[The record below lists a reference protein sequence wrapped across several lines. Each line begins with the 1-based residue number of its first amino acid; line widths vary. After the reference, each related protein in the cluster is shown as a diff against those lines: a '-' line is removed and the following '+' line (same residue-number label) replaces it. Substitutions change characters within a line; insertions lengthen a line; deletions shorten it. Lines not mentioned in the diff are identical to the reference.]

1 MIVISNPIKINN
13 EIDIIHSL
21 FEQGLSLFHVRKPDY
36 SEKEMKTY
44 LSDIKIDFRSQ
55 LVLHNHHHLA
65 AEFRINRIHFTE
77 KERIAIL
84 NPVAKLTRPTK
95 NTFQKMVKK
104 GLHLST
110 SVHTIEDF
118 NALDNAFG
126 YAFLSPVYPS
136 ISKENYSTK
145 TNLLEDTKKRTNY
158 TTQLIALGGMD
169 SKNTADTLKTGF
181 DDVALLGT
189 IWNSVNPI
197 ENFKLCQ
204 NLDLSY

>member
-36 SEKEMKTY
+36 SEKEMKAY
-44 LSDIKIDFRSQ
+44 LSDIKIDFRPQ
-55 LVLHNHHHLA
+55 LVLHSHHHLA

-104 GLHLST
+104 GIHLST

-118 NALDNAFG
+118 NALGNAFD

-136 ISKENYSTK
+136 ISKENYSPK
-145 TNLLEDTKKRTNY
+145 TNLLEEIKKRTNY

-169 SKNTADTLKTGF
+169 SKNTAHTLKIGY

-189 IWNSVNPI
+189 IWNSANPI

-204 NLDLSY
+204 KLDLSY

>member
-21 FEQGLSLFHVRKPDY
+21 FEQGLPLFHVRKPDY
-36 SEKEMKTY
+36 SEKEMKAY
-44 LSDIKIDFRSQ
+44 LSDIKIDFRQQ
-55 LVLHNHHHLA
+55 LVLHSHHHLA
-65 AEFRINRIHFTE
+65 TEFRISRIHYTE
-77 KERIAIL
+77 KERLAIL

-104 GLHLST
+104 GIHLST

-118 NALDNAFG
+118 NALDNAFD
-126 YAFLSPVYPS
+126 YAFLSPVYPG
-136 ISKENYSTK
+136 ISKENYSSK
-145 TNLLEDTKKRTNY
+145 TNLLEDVKKRTNY
-158 TTQLIALGGMD
+158 TTQLIALGGID
-169 SKNTADTLKTGF
+169 SKNTAHTLKTGF

-189 IWNSVNPI
+189 IWNSANPI

-204 NLDLSY
+204 KLDLSY

>member
-1 MIVISNPIKINN
+1 MIVISNPIKTNN
-13 EIDIIHSL
+13 EINIIHSL
-21 FEQGLSLFHVRKPDY
+21 FEEGLLLFHVRKPDF
-36 SEKEMKTY
+36 SEKEMKAY

-55 LVLHNHHHLA
+55 LVLHSHHHLA

-104 GLHLST
+104 GIHLST

-118 NALDNAFG
+118 NALGNAFD

-136 ISKENYSTK
+136 ISKENYSSK
-145 TNLLEDTKKRTNY
+145 TNLLEEIKKRTNY

-169 SKNTADTLKTGF
+169 SKNTAHTLKTGF

-189 IWNSVNPI
+189 IWNSANPI

-204 NLDLSY
+204 KSDLSY